1 MATWSQPRGR
11 RTDSRGSRAIV
22 RSAALICLAISLT
35 SCTYLKYASVQA
47 DYARIQSAEPAQLNV
62 KHMIDRSTFFVH
74 GRCIDPTGRFDAAP
88 KAIAAFSNRYRA
100 NERVDTM
107 RFQVAGSHYGLSLP
121 EGSYELLVF
130 ADLDDDGV
138 FESSEV
144 VGERSIELDD
154 VRIPQKVLGQIDV
167 ELGEPVTVDSSV
179 AFDAPTARALPESL
193 FYPSGT
199 LRSLQ
204 DPIFDRSFSTLGM
217 YDPASFLEQ
226 APTMFYALEEDAG
239 YKIPVIFV
247 HGIAGSARDFTRLV
261 EGLDRDRYK
270 AWFFYYPSGGDLDQL
285 SELFYQIFLSG
296 KVYQASGMPLIGVA
310 HSMGGLIV
318 REAINRY
325 QGKPM
330 ENQLRLLV
338 TLASPFGGHPA
349 AASAEKHGLL
359 VLPSW
364 RDLNPNSAFIAN
376 LFRRPLPPFVHH
388 DLLYAFQDPAAIK
401 LGENSD
407 GVVPLSSQ
415 LDPRAQGQAS
425 NQFGFDTTHTG
436 ILDRD
441 DVAAYVMGRLSTV
454 ANPFPPSHLRVL
466 DQGGYDVELGS
477 GYTPMAAYLIRTN
490 GKYLMALS
498 DGTLEPFD
506 TEQKKFVEVARGQR
520 SPRNSPEKDWLRF
533 LAEHP
538 ELRGVP

>member
-1 MATWSQPRGR
+1 MATCSYQPAR
-11 RTDSRGSRAIV
+11 RAESRGCRAIV
-22 RSAALICLAISLT
+22 RSAALACLAICLT

-47 DYARIQSAEPAQLNV
+47 NYKRIQSAQPAQLNV

-74 GRCIDPTGRFDAAP
+74 GRCIDPTGRFDTVP
-88 KAIAAFSNRYRA
+88 KAIAAFSSQYRP

-107 RFQVAGSHYGLSLP
+107 LFQVAGSHYGLSLP
-121 EGSYELLVF
+121 EGAYDLLVF
-130 ADLDDDGV
+130 ADLDGDGV
-138 FESSEV
+138 FGSSEV
-144 VGERSIELDD
+144 IGERSIELDS

-167 ELGEPVTVDSSV
+167 ELGEPITVGWSV
-179 AFDAPTARALPESL
+179 AFDAPAAHALTESV

-247 HGIAGSARDFTRLV
+247 HGIAGSARDFRPLI

-296 KVYQASGMPLIGVA
+296 KVYEASGMPLIVIA

-325 QGKPM
+325 QGKPT
-330 ENQLRLLV
+330 ENQLHLLV
-338 TLASPFGGHPA
+338 TMASPFGGHPA

-364 RDLNPNSAFIAN
+364 RDLNPNSTFIAS

-388 DLLYAFQDPAAIK
+388 DLLYAFQDPATFK

-415 LDPRAQGQAS
+415 LDPRAQSQAS

-441 DVAAYVMGRLSTV
+441 DVATYVMTRMDTV
-454 ANPFPPSHLRVL
+454 KNPFPPSHLRVL
-466 DQGGYDVELGS
+466 HQGGYDIALGA

-498 DGTLEPFD
+498 DGTLAPFNP
-506 TEQKKFVEVARGQR
+506 EQTKFVEVARGQR
-520 SPRNSPEKDWLRF
+520 SPRSSAEKDWVRF
-533 LAEHP
+533 IAEHP
-538 ELRGVP
+538 ELRDVP